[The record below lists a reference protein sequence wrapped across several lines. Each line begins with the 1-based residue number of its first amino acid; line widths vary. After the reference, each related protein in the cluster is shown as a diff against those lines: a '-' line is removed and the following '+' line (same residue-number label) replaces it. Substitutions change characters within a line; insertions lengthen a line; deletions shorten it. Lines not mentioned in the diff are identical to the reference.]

1 MRTGRRS
8 GTQTW
13 TRRARRRAPRSGGS
27 TPPARRA
34 DSERGSIS
42 SSPWSEARERVAVA
56 TLIDGVGADQRAG
69 RACAIHRVL
78 VGNRIGVVLVEPE
91 KIELLGRLGFLCRI
105 ITKAGMTLLLQT
117 PVIDRSRFIVGLARS
132 EEHTS
137 ELQSLMSI
145 SYAVF
150 C

>member
-8 GTQTW
+8 GSQTW

-69 RACAIHRVL
+69 RACAIHRLL
-78 VGNRIGVVLVEPE
+78 VGTRLGVVLVEPE
-91 KIELLGRLGFLCRI
+91 KTERPEERR
-105 ITKAGMTLLLQT
+105 AGT
-117 PVIDRSRFIVGLARS
+117 RG
-132 EEHTS
+132 
-137 ELQSLMSI
+137 
-145 SYAVF
+145 
-150 C
+150 

>member
-42 SSPWSEARERVAVA
+42 SSPWSEARERVAVP

-91 KIELLGRLGFLCRI
+91 K
-105 ITKAGMTLLLQT
+105 
-117 PVIDRSRFIVGLARS
+117 RS

-137 ELQSLMSI
+137 ELQSLLRI
-145 SYAVF
+145 SFAVF
-150 C
+150 CLQKHNNT